1 MEETDIPYGDLQ
13 VLLQTTSEE
22 GMEMEKKLGEF
33 VSNIGKTAKGL
44 MDTAIQSVDQN
55 DDGKFDFS
63 DVSVIA
69 ENVGTAVKK
78 GSQAVMNSAEERAR
92 LLELKALQPIFASQQ
107 GDAVSLDDADF
118 LMPKF
123 IRVTDRDK
131 RHAESEVC
139 QGSIGYTS
147 DQKGLHIVNIF
158 KDSVDA
164 FGLTFYPDCDCEFYY
179 MDPSDRDN
187 YIALDEYF
195 SYLKIVRINELKKL
209 AQDLGAKHFKVTYM
223 EEKTS
228 FSSQKAAVS
237 LKTPIVKADSERGA
251 EEKKFT
257 SVKIEA
263 DSTFPGHAPIRPQ
276 LKYLQRDP
284 SIQNLVAMRMDEN
297 SPLIKERF
305 MLNLSQSSGMK
316 ENDAVKIDAVLKGM
330 KCSGNT
336 TVANEVKNEA
346 RRYLEYEIEF

>member
-1 MEETDIPYGDLQ
+1 
-13 VLLQTTSEE
+13 
-22 GMEMEKKLGEF
+22 MEKKQKLGNL
-33 VSNIGKTAKGL
+33 VASVGKTAKEL
-44 MDTAIQSVDQN
+44 MNSAIQSADQN
-55 DDGKFDFS
+55 NDGKFDFS
-63 DVSVIA
+63 DVSMIV
-69 ENVGTAVKK
+69 ETVGSSVKK
-78 GSQAVMNSAEERAR
+78 GSQVVRDSAAEKAR
-92 LLELKALQPIFASQQ
+92 LFELKTLQPIFATQQ
-107 GDAVSLDDADF
+107 DDAASLDDADF

-131 RHAESEVC
+131 RRAESEVC
-139 QGSIGYTS
+139 QGSIGYAS

-158 KDSVDA
+158 KDSIDA
-164 FGLTFYPDCDCEFYY
+164 FGLTFYPDCDSEFYY

-223 EEKTS
+223 EEQASFTS
-228 FSSQKAAVS
+228 KKATVS
-237 LKTPIVKADSERGA
+237 LKTPIGKADGQHES
-251 EEKKFT
+251 EEKKFA
-257 SVKIEA
+257 SIKIEA
-263 DSTFPGHAPIRPQ
+263 DSIFPGHPPIKPQ

-284 SIQNLVAMRMDEN
+284 SIQNLVAMRMDET
-297 SPLIKERF
+297 SPLIKEKF

-330 KCSGNT
+330 TCSGNT
-336 TVANEVKNEA
+336 TVASEAKNEA

>member
-1 MEETDIPYGDLQ
+1 
-13 VLLQTTSEE
+13 
-22 GMEMEKKLGEF
+22 MEKKQKWGEI
-33 VSNIGKTAKGL
+33 VSSVGKTAKGL
-44 MDTAIQSVDQN
+44 VNTAIQSVDQN

-63 DVSVIA
+63 DVSAIA
-69 ENVGTAVKK
+69 GTVGSAVKK
-78 GSQAVMNSAEERAR
+78 GSQAVMDSAEEKAR
-92 LLELKALQPIFASQQ
+92 LLELKTLQPIFATQQ
-107 GDAVSLDDADF
+107 NDDAASLDDADF

-123 IRVTDRDK
+123 IRVADRDK

-158 KDSVDA
+158 KDSIDA
-164 FGLTFYPDCDCEFYY
+164 FGLTFYPDCDSEFYY

-228 FSSQKAAVS
+228 FSSKKATVS
-237 LKTPIVKADSERGA
+237 LKSPVAKADA
-251 EEKKFT
+251 EHDSEKKEYT
-257 SVKIEA
+257 NVKIEA
-263 DSTFPGHAPIRPQ
+263 ETTFPGHPPIQPQ

-284 SIQNLVAMRMDEN
+284 SVQNLVAMRMDET
-297 SPLIKERF
+297 SPLIREKF
-305 MLNLSQSSGMK
+305 KVNLSQSSGMK

-330 KCSGNT
+330 RCSGNT
-336 TVANEVKNEA
+336 TVASEAKNEA

>member
-1 MEETDIPYGDLQ
+1 
-13 VLLQTTSEE
+13 
-22 GMEMEKKLGEF
+22 MEKKLGAF
-33 VSNIGKTAKGL
+33 VSNVGKTAKGL
-44 MDTAIQSVDQN
+44 MNTAIQSVDQN
-55 DDGKFDFS
+55 DDGKFDLS
-63 DVSVIA
+63 DVSAIA
-69 ENVGTAVKK
+69 GMVGSAVKK
-78 GSQAVMNSAEERAR
+78 GSQAVMDSAEEKAR
-92 LLELKALQPIFASQQ
+92 LLELKTLQPIFATQQ
-107 GDAVSLDDADF
+107 EDAASLDDADF

-123 IRVTDRDK
+123 IRVADRDK

-139 QGSIGYTS
+139 QGSIGYVS

-158 KDSVDA
+158 KDSIDS
-164 FGLTFYPDCDCEFYY
+164 FGLTFYPDSDSEFYY

-223 EEKTS
+223 EEQTS
-228 FSSQKAAVS
+228 FASKKAAVS
-237 LKTPIVKADSERGA
+237 LKTPIAKTDAGQEA
-251 EEKKFT
+251 EEKKYT

-263 DSTFPGHAPIRPQ
+263 DSTFPGHPPIKPQ

-284 SIQNLVAMRMDEN
+284 SIQNLVAMRMDET
-297 SPLIKERF
+297 SPLIRERF

-336 TVANEVKNEA
+336 TVASEAKNEA

>member
-1 MEETDIPYGDLQ
+1 
-13 VLLQTTSEE
+13 
-22 GMEMEKKLGEF
+22 MEKKQKFGAL
-33 VSNIGKTAKGL
+33 VSNVGKTAKGL
-44 MDTAIQSVDQN
+44 MNTAIQSVDQN

-69 ENVGTAVKK
+69 GTVGTAVKK
-78 GSQAVMNSAEERAR
+78 GSQAVMDSAEEKAR
-92 LLELKALQPIFASQQ
+92 LLELKTLQPIFATQQ
-107 GDAVSLDDADF
+107 ENAASLDDADF

-123 IRVTDRDK
+123 IRVADRDK

-139 QGSIGYTS
+139 QGSIGYAS

-158 KDSVDA
+158 KDSIDA
-164 FGLTFYPDCDCEFYY
+164 FGLTFYPDSDSEFYY

-195 SYLKIVRINELKKL
+195 SYLKVVRINELKKL

-223 EEKTS
+223 EEQTS
-228 FSSQKAAVS
+228 FSAKKATVS
-237 LKTPIVKADSERGA
+237 LKTPIAKADAGHKA
-251 EEKKFT
+251 EEKKYT

-263 DSTFPGHAPIRPQ
+263 DSTFPGHPPIKPQ

-284 SIQNLVAMRMDEN
+284 SIQNLVAMRMDEM
-297 SPLIKERF
+297 SPLMRERF

-336 TVANEVKNEA
+336 TVASEAKNEA